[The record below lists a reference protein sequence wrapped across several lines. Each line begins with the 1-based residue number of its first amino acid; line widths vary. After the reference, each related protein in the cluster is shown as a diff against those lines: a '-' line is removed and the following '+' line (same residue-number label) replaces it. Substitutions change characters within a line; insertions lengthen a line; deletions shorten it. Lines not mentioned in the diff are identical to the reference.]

1 MYKVGHASMPRPAAL
16 VYNGHR
22 GVASRCDFYDKRTLK
37 HCSIRD
43 EPYKNQMQLPL
54 PIFSKKNQRN
64 GTVHEVKRYVDV
76 EAISCLD
83 NSWHD
88 FSYTSDGVPDT
99 TIVHFRPKKETP
111 KDFIAFDVE
120 KYLTERLLKAI
131 DLDPKIVSS
140 FL

>member
-1 MYKVGHASMPRPAAL
+1 
-16 VYNGHR
+16 
-22 GVASRCDFYDKRTLK
+22 
-37 HCSIRD
+37 
-43 EPYKNQMQLPL
+43 MQLPL
-54 PIFSKKNQRN
+54 PVFSKKNQRN
-64 GTVHEVKRYVDV
+64 ATVHEVKRYVDI

-111 KDFIAFDVE
+111 KGAALDFIEFLSDFIAFDVE